1 MRRTE
6 LIALL
11 KKWNKQRLKSP
22 KCKLCS
28 LVCLNKLAVSNL
40 KMTNKL
46 HTSLKTQE
54 IFSSLGQS
62 LNLQPFILSKLA
74 IALSIRKGDLTPQDF
89 ETDNNG
95 LELSRQVIFG
105 DHDLLFRSLIVKNEG
120 RVVREDDYFPDLV
133 KAHLDRGAKLLEN
146 EKRYTKDFYNHLCR
160 LDDNL

>member
-1 MRRTE
+1 
-6 LIALL
+6 
-11 KKWNKQRLKSP
+11 
-22 KCKLCS
+22 
-28 LVCLNKLAVSNL
+28 
-40 KMTNKL
+40 MTNKL
-46 HTSLKTQE
+46 HTSLQTQE

-74 IALSIRKGDLTPQDF
+74 IALSIRKGTLIPSDF

-95 LELSRQVIFG
+95 LELSRQVILG

-120 RVVREDDYFPDLV
+120 RAVREDKFFPNLV

-160 LDDNL
+160 LDSNL